1 MKKRI
6 CHVTCVHSPFDPR
19 IFHKEC
25 KSLSSK
31 YEVYLIAPNI
41 DDQIVDNIHVCGVS
55 LPKSRFKRLQF
66 QDSIYQRMLEIDAES
81 YHLHDPELLPLGVK
95 IKKRG
100 KIVIFDSHEDVP
112 LDILCRESIP
122 HPLRKLLSK
131 AYAIYEKRAFK
142 KFDALISVTP
152 TIVNRLKGINKN
164 TVQVTNYP
172 ILEDSKFERKWNPCI
187 SFVGGIVDSWS
198 HDTIIKSLEDI
209 EVTYLLAGKD
219 YSGYLTALKNL
230 PAWSKVDFR
239 GFIKHQEAL
248 ELISESTIGM
258 ALYNNDAYFYGN
270 YGSLGNTKLF
280 EYMMVGIPVIA
291 SNYVLWKEIIDKY
304 KCGICVNPH
313 NKKEIKDAIN
323 YLLNHREEAKRMGDN
338 GRYAIEK
345 EYNWDTQA
353 TILLDLYKNL
363 LG

>member
-1 MKKRI
+1 MKRRV

-41 DDQIVDNIHVCGVS
+41 EDQIVDNIHICGVS
-55 LPKSRFKRLQF
+55 LPQSRLKRF
-66 QDSIYQRMLEIDAES
+66 QSQNSIYQRMLEIDAEL
-81 YHLHDPELLPLGVK
+81 YHFHDPELLPLGVK

-100 KIVIFDSHEDVP
+100 KSVIFDSHEDVP

-122 HPLRKLLSK
+122 HAFRKLLSK
-131 AYAIYEKRAFK
+131 TYAIYEERAFK

-152 TIVNRLKGINKN
+152 TIVNRLKGVNKN

-172 ILEDSKFERKWNPCI
+172 ILEDSKIERKWKSCI

-198 HDTIIKSLEDI
+198 HETIIKSIEDI
-209 EVTYLLAGKD
+209 DTTYLLAGKD
-219 YSGYLTALKNL
+219 YSGYLNELKGL
-230 PAWSKVDFR
+230 SAWGKVDFR
-239 GFIKHQEAL
+239 GFVKHKEAL

-258 ALYNNDAYFYGN
+258 ALYSNDAYFYGN

-291 SNYVLWKEIIDKY
+291 SDYVLWKEIIDKY

-313 NKKEIKDAIN
+313 DKNEIKDAIN
-323 YLLNHREEAKRMGDN
+323 YLLNNVNEAKIMGDN
-338 GRYAIEK
+338 GRVAVEK
-345 EYNWDTQA
+345 EYNWGTQA
-353 TILLDLYKNL
+353 PILMDLYNRIL
-363 LG
+363 